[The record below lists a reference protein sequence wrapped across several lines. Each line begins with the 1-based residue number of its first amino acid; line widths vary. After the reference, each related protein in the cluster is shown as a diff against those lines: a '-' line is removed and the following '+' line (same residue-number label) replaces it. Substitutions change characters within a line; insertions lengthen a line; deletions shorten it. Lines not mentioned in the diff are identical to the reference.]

1 VWVHGY
7 LLDTNI
13 VAYWFD
19 ERRSEH
25 ERVVQHIQ
33 ELPDATPLM
42 ISAIT
47 LGEIEYGLQVAR
59 IDILKQEA
67 FHAFISTNLPMV
79 LDITKATR
87 IYYGSLRASVF
98 EKYAPNAR
106 RRRGLR
112 PEQLIDPVTSREL
125 GIQEN
130 DLWIAAQALEY
141 NLVLV
146 TNDKMDRIRDV
157 CEDVQV
163 KNWTANASE

>member
-1 VWVHGY
+1 MQ
-7 LLDTNI
+7 
-13 VAYWFD
+13 
-19 ERRSEH
+19 
-25 ERVVQHIQ
+25 RVVQHIQ

-59 IDILKQEA
+59 IDALKQEDYR
-67 FHAFISTNLPMV
+67 AFISTNLPMV

-98 EKYAPNAR
+98 ETYAPNAR

-157 CEDVQV
+157 CEDLQV
-163 KNWTANASE
+163 ENWIAKVSE

>member
-1 VWVHGY
+1 MRGY

-13 VAYWFD
+13 IAYWFD
-19 ERRSEH
+19 TRRPQH
-25 ERVVQHIQ
+25 ERVAQHIQ

-47 LGEIEYGLQVAR
+47 LGEIEFGLQVA
-59 IDILKQEA
+59 KSTTPEQEA
-67 FHAFISTNLPMV
+67 FRAFINTNLPMV
-79 LDITKATR
+79 LDVTKATR

-112 PEQLIDPVTSREL
+112 PVQLIDPVPAREL

-157 CEDVQV
+157 CEDLQIE
-163 KNWTANASE
+163 NSTAHASE

>member
-1 VWVHGY
+1 MHGY

-19 ERRSEH
+19 ERRSKH
-25 ERVVQHIQ
+25 QRVVQRIQ

-59 IDILKQEA
+59 IDTFKQEA
-67 FHAFISTNLPMV
+67 FRAFMSTNLPMV

-98 EKYAPNAR
+98 EKYTPNER
-106 RRRGLR
+106 RRRGQ
-112 PEQLIDPVTSREL
+112 PFQGVVI
-125 GIQEN
+125 
-130 DLWIAAQALEY
+130 LW
-141 NLVLV
+141 
-146 TNDKMDRIRDV
+146 
-157 CEDVQV
+157 
-163 KNWTANASE
+163 

>member
-1 VWVHGY
+1 
-7 LLDTNI
+7 
-13 VAYWFD
+13 
-19 ERRSEH
+19 
-25 ERVVQHIQ
+25 
-33 ELPDATPLM
+33 M

-59 IDILKQEA
+59 SDALQQEA
-67 FHAFISTNLPMV
+67 YRTFISIHLPMV
-79 LDITKATR
+79 LDVTKATR

-98 EKYAPNAR
+98 EKYAPNGR

-141 NLVLV
+141 NLVLRY
-146 TNDKMDRIRDV
+146 K
-157 CEDVQV
+157 
-163 KNWTANASE
+163 

>member
-13 VAYWFD
+13 IVYWFD
-19 ERRSEH
+19 ERRSEYQ
-25 ERVVQHIQ
+25 RVVQHIQ

-59 IDILKQEA
+59 IDTLKQEA
-67 FHAFISTNLPMV
+67 FRAFISTNLPMV

-87 IYYGSLRASVF
+87 ISYGSLRASVF
-98 EKYAPNAR
+98 EKYAPTEK

-157 CEDVQV
+157 CEDLQV
-163 KNWTANASE
+163 ENWTAHASE

>member
-1 VWVHGY
+1 MHGY

-19 ERRSEH
+19 ERRAEH

-33 ELPDATPLM
+33 ELPDVTPLM

-59 IDILKQEA
+59 IDTLKQEA
-67 FHAFISTNLPMV
+67 FHVFISTNLPMV
-79 LDITKATR
+79 LNITKSTR
-87 IYYGSLRASVF
+87 IYYGSLRASVY
-98 EKYAPNAR
+98 EKYAPNEK

-146 TNDKMDRIRDV
+146 TNDKMERIQDV
-157 CEDVQV
+157 CEDLQV
-163 KNWTANASE
+163 ENWVVDITQ

>member
-1 VWVHGY
+1 MHGY

-25 ERVVQHIQ
+25 QRVVQHIQ

-47 LGEIEYGLQVAR
+47 LGEVEYGLQVAR
-59 IDILKQEA
+59 SDTLKQEA
-67 FHAFISTNLPMV
+67 YRAFINTYLPMA
-79 LDITKATR
+79 LNITKATR
-87 IYYGSLRASVF
+87 IYYGSLRASIF
-98 EKYAPNAR
+98 EKYAPNER

-157 CEDVQV
+157 CEDLQV
-163 KNWTANASE
+163 ENWAANASE

>member
-1 VWVHGY
+1 MHGY

-13 VAYWFD
+13 VRYWFD
-19 ERRSEH
+19 ERRAEH
-25 ERVVQHIQ
+25 QRVVQHIQ
-33 ELPDATPLM
+33 ELPDTAPLM

-59 IDILKQEA
+59 IDALKQEDYL
-67 FHAFISTNLPMV
+67 AFISIHLPMV

-87 IYYGSLRASVF
+87 IYYGALRASIF
-98 EKYAPNAR
+98 EKYAPNPR

-130 DLWIAAQALEY
+130 DIWIAAQALEY

-157 CEDVQV
+157 CEDLQV
-163 KNWTANASE
+163 ENWTGNTSE

>member
-1 VWVHGY
+1 MHGY

-13 VAYWFD
+13 IRYRFD

-25 ERVVQHIQ
+25 QRIVQHIQ

-59 IDILKQEA
+59 SDALQQEA
-67 FHAFISTNLPMV
+67 YRTFISIHLPMV

-87 IYYGSLRASVF
+87 IY
-98 EKYAPNAR
+98 
-106 RRRGLR
+106 RGLW

-157 CEDVQV
+157 CEDLQV
-163 KNWTANASE
+163 ENWAANASE

>member
-25 ERVVQHIQ
+25 QRVLQHIQ
-33 ELPDATPLM
+33 GLLEAAPLM

-47 LGEIEYGLQVAR
+47 LGEIEYGIQVAR
-59 IDILKQEA
+59 IDALEQEA

-87 IYYGSLRASVF
+87 IYYGLLRASIF
-98 EKYAPNAR
+98 EKYAPNPR

-112 PEQLIDPVTSREL
+112 PEQLINPVTSREL

-157 CEDVQV
+157 CEDLQV
-163 KNWTANASE
+163 ENWTANASE

>member
-25 ERVVQHIQ
+25 PRVIQHIQ

-47 LGEIEYGLQVAR
+47 LGEIEYGLQEAR
-59 IDILKQEA
+59 IDTLKQET
-67 FHAFISTNLPMV
+67 FRAFISANLPIV

-106 RRRGLR
+106 RHRGLR
-112 PEQLIDPVTSREL
+112 PEQLIDPITSREL

-157 CEDVQV
+157 CEDLQV

>member
-1 VWVHGY
+1 
-7 LLDTNI
+7 
-13 VAYWFD
+13 
-19 ERRSEH
+19 
-25 ERVVQHIQ
+25 
-33 ELPDATPLM
+33 M

-47 LGEIEYGLQVAR
+47 LGEIEFGLQVS
-59 IDILKQEA
+59 KVSTPEQEA
-67 FHAFISTNLPMV
+67 SQEELRVFIDTNLPMV
-79 LDITKATR
+79 LDVTKATR

-112 PEQLIDPVTSREL
+112 PVQLIDPVPAREL

-157 CEDVQV
+157 CEDLQI
-163 KNWTANASE
+163 

>member
-25 ERVVQHIQ
+25 QQVLQHIQ
-33 ELPDATPLM
+33 ELGEPPLM
-42 ISAIT
+42 ISTIT
-47 LGEIEYGLQVAR
+47 LGEIEYGIQVAR
-59 IDILKQEA
+59 SDTFKQEA
-67 FHAFISTNLPMV
+67 YLTFISTNLPMV
-79 LDITKATR
+79 LDITKTTR

-146 TNDKMDRIRDV
+146 TNNNMDRIRDV
-157 CEDVQV
+157 CEDLQV
-163 KNWTANASE
+163 ENWAAQASE

>member
-1 VWVHGY
+1 
-7 LLDTNI
+7 
-13 VAYWFD
+13 
-19 ERRSEH
+19 
-25 ERVVQHIQ
+25 
-33 ELPDATPLM
+33 
-42 ISAIT
+42 
-47 LGEIEYGLQVAR
+47 VAR
-59 IDILKQEA
+59 TDTFKQEA
-67 FHAFISTNLPMV
+67 FRAFISTNLPMV

-87 IYYGSLRASVF
+87 IYYGLLRASIF

-157 CEDVQV
+157 CEELQV
-163 KNWTANASE
+163 ENWVAKTSE